1 MYMTLLKGGNSM
13 WTVIYISPSEKIA
26 ERISNKLTEEGF
38 LIKLKQVSG
47 SKKQFEILVPES
59 ELEEVQDALHRALS
73 SSH

>member
-1 MYMTLLKGGNSM
+1 M